1 MRLTKQTNY
10 AVRMLMY
17 CAAND
22 GKLSRVPEI
31 AKAYGVSELFLFKII
46 QPLHKA
52 GIMDTVRGRNG
63 GVRLGRPAADIT
75 LFDVVRVTEENFAM
89 AECFEVG
96 AETDCPLVDSCGF
109 NSALR
114 EALNAF
120 FAATHRDLTVW
131 GVASICSSILFL
143 LAYAWLPRV
152 RKTPGWHFF
161 YSSLCDICVAM
172 TSVKLLKKSGRAAS
186 TSEMS
191 SFTYEPDTC
200 SLSSRRSAVTH
211 SARFLPRHAADAQR
225 HGHAALAAF
234 IDKLLVAEN
243 LRTAEKDE

>member
-22 GKLSRVPEI
+22 GKLSRIPEI

-52 GIMDTVRGRNG
+52 GIMETVRGRNG
-63 GVRLGRPAADIT
+63 GVKLGRPAAEIT

-89 AECFEVG
+89 AECFDG
-96 AETDCPLVDSCGF
+96 AGDTDCPLVDSCGF

-120 FAATHRDLTVW
+120 FTVLAKYSIADLVHRRHDIFRLLNIDSDSDKSEVAQAAV
-131 GVASICSSILFL
+131 G
-143 LAYAWLPRV
+143 
-152 RKTPGWHFF
+152 
-161 YSSLCDICVAM
+161 
-172 TSVKLLKKSGRAAS
+172 
-186 TSEMS
+186 
-191 SFTYEPDTC
+191 
-200 SLSSRRSAVTH
+200 
-211 SARFLPRHAADAQR
+211 
-225 HGHAALAAF
+225 
-234 IDKLLVAEN
+234 
-243 LRTAEKDE
+243 